1 MQYNFTIAY
10 QLDELLYSKTVYTP
24 LTGAYSRVSLEID
37 ESKRELARVKD
48 LLKNEPRGLSITD
61 ISRMLNMN
69 RNSVSKYLNMLLV
82 SGHVDM
88 RSVGVA
94 KVYFLS
100 QRVPISAMLDFSS
113 DCIIVMDSM
122 LRIVQ
127 TNDNYVEFSGM
138 SRDELIGI
146 SVLDRDLP
154 VLTDAIDVH
163 IFEEVL
169 RGQDLSREL
178 WWESDGEAF
187 YFLIKLIPTVF
198 DDGQPGATVILENI
212 TDLKRTE
219 EELKFALAEKEQ
231 LLTEIH
237 QRIRN
242 NLQVISSLINLQ
254 TSEVADP
261 AAQRIVQ
268 QAQSRIEALALVHD
282 NLHESPDHMHVNVED
297 YVNEL
302 VTSLFVTFRV
312 GDEITFSVNAPGV
325 MIGLD
330 TAVSFGLII
339 SELVTNTIK
348 HAFPDGRSGH
358 IAITIVKDD
367 GGKVVISVK
376 DNGVGMPE
384 EYRSGEERGIGLM
397 LVSTLVD
404 RQLHGT
410 MEISVNN
417 GTNYMIQFTERP

>member
-1 MQYNFTIAY
+1 MA
-10 QLDELLYSKTVYTP
+10 
-24 LTGAYSRVSLEID
+24 LEID
-37 ESKRELARVKD
+37 ESKRELSRVKE

-61 ISRMLNMN
+61 ISRILNMN

-113 DCIIVMDSM
+113 DCIIVLDAD

-127 TNDNYVEFSGM
+127 LNDNYLDFSGYT
-138 SRDELIGI
+138 REELVSTSI
-146 SVLDRDLP
+146 LDRDLP
-154 VLTDAIDVH
+154 VLTDAIDPH

-178 WWESDGEAF
+178 WWEADGEEF
-187 YFLIKLIPTVF
+187 SFLIKMIPTVF

-212 TDLKRTE
+212 TELKRTE
-219 EELKFALAEKEQ
+219 QELKFALAEKDQ

-254 TSEVADP
+254 TSDVSDP
-261 AAQRIVQ
+261 DAQRIVQ
-268 QAQSRIEALALVHD
+268 QTQSRIEALALVHD
-282 NLHESPDHMHVNVED
+282 NLHDSPDHMHIWVEN

-302 VTSLFVTFRV
+302 VESLFVTYGVPR
-312 GDEITFSVNAPGV
+312 EQIHYSVNAPGV
-325 MIGLD
+325 LIGLD

-339 SELVTNTIK
+339 SELVTNAIK
-348 HAFPDGRSGH
+348 HAFPDGRKGH
-358 IAITIVKDD
+358 IALTIVKDD
-367 GGKVVISVK
+367 SNRVVITVK
-376 DNGVGMPE
+376 DDGIGIHDK
-384 EYRSGEERGIGLM
+384 YRTGDARSIGLM

-404 RQLHGT
+404 RQLNGT
-410 MEISVNN
+410 MEISNTN
-417 GTNYMIQFTERP
+417 GTGYMIQFIEEEEAPGSLSKEYE

>member
-1 MQYNFTIAY
+1 MA
-10 QLDELLYSKTVYTP
+10 
-24 LTGAYSRVSLEID
+24 LEID
-37 ESKRELARVKD
+37 ESKRELSRVKG

-61 ISRMLNMN
+61 VSRILNMN

-88 RSVGVA
+88 RAVGVA

-113 DCIIVMDSM
+113 DCIIVLDEN
-122 LRIVQ
+122 LKIVQ
-127 TNDNYVEFSGM
+127 LNDNYVDFSGY
-138 SRDELIGI
+138 SREELIGT
-146 SVLDRDLP
+146 SLLDRELP
-154 VLTDAIDVH
+154 VLTDAIDPH

-178 WWESDGEAF
+178 WWEADGEDF
-187 YFLIKLIPTVF
+187 SFLIKMIPTVF

-219 EELKFALAEKEQ
+219 QELKLALAEKEG

-254 TSEVADP
+254 TSEVKDP
-261 AAQRIVQ
+261 DAQRIVQ
-268 QAQSRIEALALVHD
+268 QTQSRIEALALVHD
-282 NLHESPDHMHVNVED
+282 NLHNYPDHMHIAVEE

-302 VTSLFVTFRV
+302 VGSLFATYRV
-312 GDEITFSVNAPGV
+312 PADQIRYTVNAPGV
-325 MIGLD
+325 VIGLD
-330 TAVSFGLII
+330 TAVSFGLIV
-339 SELVTNTIK
+339 SELVTNAIK
-348 HAFPDGRSGH
+348 HAFPDKREGV

-367 GGKVVISVK
+367 GNRVVVSVK
-376 DNGVGMPE
+376 DNGIGIGDR
-384 EYRSGEERGIGLM
+384 YCSGEERSIGLM

-404 RQLHGT
+404 RQLNGT
-410 MEISVNN
+410 MEVSNKN
-417 GTNYMIQFTERP
+417 GTSYMIQFIEQDEKPGVLTKEY

>member
-1 MQYNFTIAY
+1 MA
-10 QLDELLYSKTVYTP
+10 
-24 LTGAYSRVSLEID
+24 LEID
-37 ESKRELARVKD
+37 ESKRELSRVKE

-61 ISRMLNMN
+61 ISRILNMN

-113 DCIIVMDSM
+113 DCIIVLDAD

-127 TNDNYVEFSGM
+127 LNDNYLDFSGYT
-138 SRDELIGI
+138 REELINTSI
-146 SVLDRDLP
+146 LDRDLP
-154 VLTDAIDVH
+154 VLTDAIDPH

-169 RGQDLSREL
+169 RGQDPSREL
-178 WWESDGEAF
+178 WWEADGEEF
-187 YFLIKLIPTVF
+187 SFLIKMIPTVF

-219 EELKFALAEKEQ
+219 QDLKFALAEKDQ
-231 LLTEIH
+231 LLKEIH

-254 TSEVADP
+254 TSDVSDP
-261 AAQRIVQ
+261 EAQRIVQ
-268 QAQSRIEALALVHD
+268 QTQSRIEALALVHD
-282 NLHESPDHMHVNVED
+282 NLHDSPDHMHIGVEE

-302 VTSLFVTFRV
+302 VESLFVTYRV
-312 GDEITFSVNAPGV
+312 PEEQIHYSVNAPGV
-325 MIGLD
+325 VIGLD
-330 TAVSFGLII
+330 TAVSFGIII
-339 SELVTNTIK
+339 SELVTNAIK
-348 HAFPDGRSGH
+348 HAFPNGREGH
-358 IAITIVKDD
+358 IALTTVKDD
-367 GGKVVISVK
+367 SNRVVVTVK
-376 DNGVGMPE
+376 DNGVGIHDK
-384 EYRSGEERGIGLM
+384 YRSGDERSIGLM

-404 RQLHGT
+404 RQLNGT
-410 MEISVNN
+410 MEITNTN
-417 GTNYMIQFTERP
+417 GTSYMIQFTEREESPGSLLKEY

>member
-1 MQYNFTIAY
+1 MA
-10 QLDELLYSKTVYTP
+10 
-24 LTGAYSRVSLEID
+24 LEIE
-37 ESKRELARVKD
+37 ESKRELSRVKE

-61 ISRMLNMN
+61 ISRILNMN

-82 SGHVDM
+82 SWHVDM

-100 QRVPISAMLDFSS
+100 QRVQISAMLDFSS
-113 DCIIVMDSM
+113 DCIIVLDAD
-122 LRIVQ
+122 LKIIQ
-127 TNDNYVEFSGM
+127 LNDNYVDFSGYP
-138 SRDELIGI
+138 REELLGTSI
-146 SVLDRDLP
+146 LDRELP
-154 VLTDAIDVH
+154 VLTDAIDPH

-178 WWESDGEAF
+178 WWEADGEDF
-187 YFLIKLIPTVF
+187 SFLIKMIPTVF

-219 EELKFALAEKEQ
+219 QELKYALAEKEE

-254 TSEVADP
+254 TSEVKDP
-261 AAQRIVQ
+261 DAQRIVQ
-268 QAQSRIEALALVHD
+268 QTQSRIEALALVHD
-282 NLHESPDHMHVNVED
+282 NLHDSPDHMHIAVEE

-302 VTSLFVTFRV
+302 VESLFVTYRV
-312 GDEITFSVNAPGV
+312 PADKIRYTVNAPGV
-325 MIGLD
+325 LIGLD

-339 SELVTNTIK
+339 SELVTNAIK
-348 HAFPDGRSGH
+348 HAFPDGREGF

-367 GGKVVISVK
+367 GNRVVVSVK
-376 DNGVGMPE
+376 DNGIGIGDK
-384 EYRSGEERGIGLM
+384 YRTGDERSIGLM

-404 RQLHGT
+404 RQLNGT
-410 MEISVNN
+410 MEISNKN
-417 GTNYMIQFTERP
+417 GTSYMIQFIERDEKPGTFTKEY

>member
-1 MQYNFTIAY
+1 MA
-10 QLDELLYSKTVYTP
+10 
-24 LTGAYSRVSLEID
+24 LEID
-37 ESKRELARVKD
+37 ESKRELSRVKE

-61 ISRMLNMN
+61 ISRILNMN

-113 DCIIVMDSM
+113 DCIIVLDAD

-127 TNDNYVEFSGM
+127 LNDNYLDFSGYT
-138 SRDELIGI
+138 REELINTSI
-146 SVLDRDLP
+146 LDRDLP
-154 VLTDAIDVH
+154 VLTDAIDPH

-178 WWESDGEAF
+178 WWEADGEEF
-187 YFLIKLIPTVF
+187 SFLIKMIPTVF

-219 EELKFALAEKEQ
+219 QDLKFALAEKDQ
-231 LLTEIH
+231 LLKEIH

-254 TSEVADP
+254 TSDVSDP
-261 AAQRIVQ
+261 EAQRIVQ
-268 QAQSRIEALALVHD
+268 QTQSRIEALALVHD
-282 NLHESPDHMHVNVED
+282 NLHDSPDHMHIGVEE

-302 VTSLFVTFRV
+302 VESLFVTYRV
-312 GDEITFSVNAPGV
+312 PEEQIHYSVNAPGV
-325 MIGLD
+325 VIGLD
-330 TAVSFGLII
+330 TAVSFGIII
-339 SELVTNTIK
+339 SELVTNAIK
-348 HAFPDGRSGH
+348 HAFPNGREGH
-358 IAITIVKDD
+358 IALTTVKDD
-367 GGKVVISVK
+367 SNRVVVTVK
-376 DNGVGMPE
+376 DNGVGIHDK
-384 EYRSGEERGIGLM
+384 YRSGDERSIGLM

-404 RQLHGT
+404 RQLNGT
-410 MEISVNN
+410 MEITNTN
-417 GTNYMIQFTERP
+417 GTSYMIQFTEREESPGSLLKEY

>member
-1 MQYNFTIAY
+1 MA
-10 QLDELLYSKTVYTP
+10 
-24 LTGAYSRVSLEID
+24 LEID
-37 ESKRELARVKD
+37 ESKRELSRVKG

-61 ISRMLNMN
+61 VSRILNMN

-88 RSVGVA
+88 RAVGVA

-113 DCIIVMDSM
+113 DCIIVLDEN
-122 LRIVQ
+122 LKIVQ
-127 TNDNYVEFSGM
+127 LNDNYVDFSGY
-138 SRDELIGI
+138 SREELIGT
-146 SVLDRDLP
+146 SLLDRELP
-154 VLTDAIDVH
+154 VLTDAIDPH

-178 WWESDGEAF
+178 WWEADGEDF
-187 YFLIKLIPTVF
+187 SFLIKMIPTVF

-219 EELKFALAEKEQ
+219 QELKLALAEKEG

-254 TSEVADP
+254 TSEVKDP
-261 AAQRIVQ
+261 DAQRIVQ
-268 QAQSRIEALALVHD
+268 QTQSRIEALALVHD
-282 NLHESPDHMHVNVED
+282 NLHNYPDHMHIAVEE

-302 VTSLFVTFRV
+302 VGSLFATYRV
-312 GDEITFSVNAPGV
+312 PADQIRYTVNAPGV
-325 MIGLD
+325 LIGLD
-330 TAVSFGLII
+330 TAVSFGLIV
-339 SELVTNTIK
+339 SELVTNAIK
-348 HAFPDGRSGH
+348 HAFPDKREGV

-367 GGKVVISVK
+367 GNRVVVSVK
-376 DNGVGMPE
+376 DNGIGIGDR
-384 EYRSGEERGIGLM
+384 YCSGEKRSIGLM

-404 RQLHGT
+404 RQLNGT
-410 MEISVNN
+410 MEVSNKN
-417 GTNYMIQFTERP
+417 GTSYMIQFIEQDEKAGVLTKEY

>member
-1 MQYNFTIAY
+1 MA
-10 QLDELLYSKTVYTP
+10 
-24 LTGAYSRVSLEID
+24 LEID
-37 ESKRELARVKD
+37 ESKRELSRVKE

-61 ISRMLNMN
+61 ISRILNMN

-113 DCIIVMDSM
+113 DCIIVLDAD

-127 TNDNYVEFSGM
+127 LNDNYLDFSGYT
-138 SRDELIGI
+138 RDELVGT

-154 VLTDAIDVH
+154 VLTDGIDPH

-178 WWESDGEAF
+178 WWEADGEEF
-187 YFLIKLIPTVF
+187 SFLIKMIPTVF

-212 TDLKRTE
+212 TELKRTE
-219 EELKFALAEKEQ
+219 QELKFALAEKDQ

-254 TSEVADP
+254 TSDVSDP
-261 AAQRIVQ
+261 DAQRIVQ
-268 QAQSRIEALALVHD
+268 QTQSRIEALALVHD
-282 NLHESPDHMHVNVED
+282 NLHDSPDHMHIWVEN

-302 VTSLFVTFRV
+302 VESLFVTYRV
-312 GDEITFSVNAPGV
+312 PEEQVHYSVNAPGV
-325 MIGLD
+325 LIGLD

-339 SELVTNTIK
+339 SELVTNAIK
-348 HAFPDGRSGH
+348 HAFPDGRKGH
-358 IAITIVKDD
+358 IALTIVKDD
-367 GGKVVISVK
+367 SNRVVITVK
-376 DNGVGMPE
+376 DDGIGIHDK
-384 EYRSGEERGIGLM
+384 YRTGDERSIGLM

-404 RQLHGT
+404 RQLNGT
-410 MEISVNN
+410 MEISNTH
-417 GTNYMIQFTERP
+417 GTGYMIQFVEEEEAPASLPKEY

>member
-1 MQYNFTIAY
+1 VA
-10 QLDELLYSKTVYTP
+10 
-24 LTGAYSRVSLEID
+24 LEID
-37 ESKRELARVKD
+37 ESKRELSRVKG

-61 ISRMLNMN
+61 VSRILNMN

-88 RSVGVA
+88 RAVGVA

-113 DCIIVMDSM
+113 DCIIVLDEN
-122 LRIVQ
+122 LKIVQ
-127 TNDNYVEFSGM
+127 LNDNYVDFSGY
-138 SRDELIGI
+138 SREELIGT
-146 SVLDRDLP
+146 SLLDRELP
-154 VLTDAIDVH
+154 VLTDAIDPH

-178 WWESDGEAF
+178 WWEADGEDF
-187 YFLIKLIPTVF
+187 SFLIKMIPTVF

-219 EELKFALAEKEQ
+219 QELKLALAEKEG

-254 TSEVADP
+254 TSEVKDP
-261 AAQRIVQ
+261 DAQRIVQ
-268 QAQSRIEALALVHD
+268 QTQSRIEALALVHD
-282 NLHESPDHMHVNVED
+282 NLHNYPDHMHIAVEE

-302 VTSLFVTFRV
+302 VGSLFATYRV
-312 GDEITFSVNAPGV
+312 PADQIRYTVNAPGV
-325 MIGLD
+325 VIGLD
-330 TAVSFGLII
+330 TAVSFGLIV
-339 SELVTNTIK
+339 SELVTNAIK
-348 HAFPDGRSGH
+348 HAFPDKREGV

-367 GGKVVISVK
+367 GNRVVVSVK
-376 DNGVGMPE
+376 DNGIGIGDR
-384 EYRSGEERGIGLM
+384 YCSGEKRSIGLM

-404 RQLHGT
+404 RQLNGT
-410 MEISVNN
+410 MEVSNKN
-417 GTNYMIQFTERP
+417 GTSYMIQFIEQDEKAGVLTKEY

>member
-1 MQYNFTIAY
+1 MA
-10 QLDELLYSKTVYTP
+10 
-24 LTGAYSRVSLEID
+24 LEID
-37 ESKRELARVKD
+37 ESKRELSRVKE

-61 ISRMLNMN
+61 ISRILNMN

-113 DCIIVMDSM
+113 DCIIVLDAD

-127 TNDNYVEFSGM
+127 LNDNYLDFSGYT
-138 SRDELIGI
+138 REELVNT

-154 VLTDAIDVH
+154 VLTDAIDPH

-178 WWESDGEAF
+178 WWEADGEEF
-187 YFLIKLIPTVF
+187 SFLIKMIPTVF

-212 TDLKRTE
+212 SDLKRTE
-219 EELKFALAEKEQ
+219 QELKFALAEKDQ

-254 TSEVADP
+254 TSDVSDP
-261 AAQRIVQ
+261 DAQRIVQ
-268 QAQSRIEALALVHD
+268 QTQSRIEALALVHD
-282 NLHESPDHMHVNVED
+282 NLHDSPDHMHIWVEN

-302 VTSLFVTFRV
+302 VESLFVTYGV
-312 GDEITFSVNAPGV
+312 PEEEIHYSVNAPGV
-325 MIGLD
+325 LIGLD

-339 SELVTNTIK
+339 SELVTNAIK
-348 HAFPDGRSGH
+348 HAFPDGRTGH
-358 IAITIVKDD
+358 IALTIVKDD
-367 GGKVVISVK
+367 SNRVVITVK
-376 DNGVGMPE
+376 DDGIGIDDR
-384 EYRSGEERGIGLM
+384 YRTGDERSIGLM

-404 RQLHGT
+404 RQLNGT
-410 MEISVNN
+410 MEISNTN
-417 GTNYMIQFTERP
+417 GTGYMIQFVEEEEASVSLPKEY

>member
-1 MQYNFTIAY
+1 MA
-10 QLDELLYSKTVYTP
+10 
-24 LTGAYSRVSLEID
+24 LEID
-37 ESKRELARVKD
+37 ESKRELSRVKG

-61 ISRMLNMN
+61 VSRILNMN

-88 RSVGVA
+88 RAVGVA

-113 DCIIVMDSM
+113 DCIIVLDEN
-122 LRIVQ
+122 LKIVQ
-127 TNDNYVEFSGM
+127 LNDNYVDFSGY
-138 SRDELIGI
+138 SREELIGT
-146 SVLDRDLP
+146 SLLDRELP
-154 VLTDAIDVH
+154 VLTDAIDPH

-178 WWESDGEAF
+178 WWEADGEDF
-187 YFLIKLIPTVF
+187 SFLIKMIPTVF

-219 EELKFALAEKEQ
+219 QELKLALAEKEG

-254 TSEVADP
+254 TSEVKDP
-261 AAQRIVQ
+261 DAQRIVQ
-268 QAQSRIEALALVHD
+268 QTQSRIEALALVHD
-282 NLHESPDHMHVNVED
+282 NLHNYPDHMHIAVEE

-302 VTSLFVTFRV
+302 VGSLFATYRV
-312 GDEITFSVNAPGV
+312 PADQIRYTVNAPGV
-325 MIGLD
+325 VIGLD
-330 TAVSFGLII
+330 TAVSFGLIV
-339 SELVTNTIK
+339 SELVTNAIK
-348 HAFPDGRSGH
+348 HAFPDKREGV

-367 GGKVVISVK
+367 GNRVVVSVK
-376 DNGVGMPE
+376 DNGIGIGDR
-384 EYRSGEERGIGLM
+384 YCSGEKRSIGLM

-404 RQLHGT
+404 RQLNGT
-410 MEISVNN
+410 MEVSNKN
-417 GTNYMIQFTERP
+417 GTSYMIQFIEQDEKAGVLTKEY